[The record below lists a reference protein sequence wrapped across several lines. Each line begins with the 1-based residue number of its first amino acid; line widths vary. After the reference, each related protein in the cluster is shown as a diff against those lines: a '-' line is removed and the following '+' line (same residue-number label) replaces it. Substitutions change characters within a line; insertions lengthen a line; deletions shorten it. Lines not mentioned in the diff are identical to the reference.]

1 MILCTKSAALDK
13 CVLPQRAAK
22 PVCLQTATDSG
33 REKFITAW
41 RDQEV
46 ADWDG
51 RGGRREGAGRGGQEV
66 LVSEIRANIAP
77 TSALKVRDHTSLLKS
92 GESLRKGYL
101 LAFPPCSYCQ
111 LGSNSLKP

>member
-46 ADWDG
+46 ADWGG
-51 RGGRREGAGRGGQEV
+51 RGGRREGAGRGGRRCW
-66 LVSEIRANIAP
+66 LVKYVQ
-77 TSALKVRDHTSLLKS
+77 T
-92 GESLRKGYL
+92 
-101 LAFPPCSYCQ
+101 
-111 LGSNSLKP
+111 